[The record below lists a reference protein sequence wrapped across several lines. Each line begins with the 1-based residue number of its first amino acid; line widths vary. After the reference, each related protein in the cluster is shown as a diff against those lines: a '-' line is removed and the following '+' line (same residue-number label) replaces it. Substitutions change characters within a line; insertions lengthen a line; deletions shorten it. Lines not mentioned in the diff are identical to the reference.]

1 MPPSCSVLSG
11 TLVSAT
17 AICKRALS
25 VVTSMSL
32 FGPVANRS
40 SVPRY
45 IFLFNLLNF
54 DKENKS
60 LEMLMGWIGVM
71 YDGASASFNSYFI

>member
-25 VVTSMSL
+25 VVMSMSL

-40 SVPRY
+40 LVPRY

-54 DKENKS
+54 DKRKQKFRD
-60 LEMLMGWIGVM
+60 V
-71 YDGASASFNSYFI
+71 DGLDWCHV